1 MRVNPQPMEHK
12 GSRCDAATP
21 TGAPLPAARAF
32 VVQLRAATEP
42 AGELFIGRAEHL
54 ASGTAERFGCAAE
67 LIGFIT
73 RMLAPHEEGP
83 HPARDALASQKKET
97 RS

>member
-1 MRVNPQPMEHK
+1 MENK
-12 GSRCDAATP
+12 GSRCDVAKPA
-21 TGAPLPAARAF
+21 GAPLPAARAF

-67 LIGFIT
+67 LVGFIT
-73 RMLAPHEEGP
+73 RMLAPHDEGP
-83 HPARDALASQKKET
+83 HPAPDAQASREKET